1 MAASLSAYCA
11 AAAPAAAATARFP
24 ALGGDA
30 AADKPPTPPAAESA
44 PPDCGGTEQ
53 AEDVP
58 AADWAAAGAFPGP
71 AWLRLA
77 HEQAVDGRAD
87 DADEDDAGLT
97 AEYLRHR
104 VGSPLPNL
112 ATLGGGGGDLA
123 AVYEAIARRAVA
135 AAAATSQAGATS
147 AVAAAAPAWAAAVHA
162 HAALLVAR
170 AADQSGG
177 AQSGGAQSG
186 GAQSGGAQSGGAT
199 ADTEARTVLSAL
211 CRLHALVGLRQM
223 ASGASGAGAHWA
235 SVGGR
240 GRLGDAAAVD
250 GRLAVHAVGALT
262 AASRHHEPVRL

>member
-177 AQSGGAQSG
+177 AQSGGA
-186 GAQSGGAQSGGAT
+186 T